1 MFLLFSCLKLWICSS
16 SASRRK
22 LNDHTLLNIT
32 DHYGIWWTLAPWS
45 PCSFFHFL
53 PLHSVILDF
62 KVNVFKL
69 FTTFIFLC
77 IINFFLDCFILY
89 CLLVSNLFSSK
100 PLFRYNFFP
109 KNVLDSSSYPEETS
123 IFHNPQ
129 NTLFY
134 FFHFNFLFNHRPTL
148 QGDKVFKGMLI
159 VSSTYFWIL
168 NSEQLLPMHTE
179 SRQEIFVQLNS

>member
-89 CLLVSNLFSSK
+89 CLLVSNLAPSLYLDITSFPRMYLTHPHTLRKLVFFIIPRIHYFIFFILISYLIIGLPCKETKFLKECLLSLLLTFESS
-100 PLFRYNFFP
+100 
-109 KNVLDSSSYPEETS
+109 T
-123 IFHNPQ
+123 Q
-129 NTLFY
+129 NNYYLCTQKVGKKY
-134 FFHFNFLFNHRPTL
+134 LFN
-148 QGDKVFKGMLI
+148 
-159 VSSTYFWIL
+159 
-168 NSEQLLPMHTE
+168 
-179 SRQEIFVQLNS
+179 